1 MVNQAD
7 TIRDSIETNWALT
20 GELNKVTTDTMKEIV
35 RFFDRDQI
43 DGNEWPKAVTVVK
56 INAEADEDRIEHP
69 VFTEITDKYVITV
82 RFRVSDADPD
92 RYTTCLD
99 LIEDMGGEIWRIL
112 KLTWAPNSTTGDF
125 MQSAGY
131 WTKRDHH
138 DGAQIDLVRELNIKL
153 TKIISEQPTVFT
165 GFGGVLTFDVSDSS
179 NMDIAPGGDYIYTEA
194 HRVRIQEG
202 FDTLAYLTKDKTLG
216 DGVPQL
222 RRGMFRGKFNSL
234 IFAKKADVDGTPTS
248 SANKLDNIYK
258 MQSNGQHIQ
267 AVFLHAHQ
275 SLESSPSTLTEQ
287 TFIKVTSM
295 EKLTDNEELVSFDVT
310 GNLIKPSIWTVT

>member
-1 MVNQAD
+1 LVNQAD

-20 GELNKVTTDTMKEIV
+20 GELNKASSDSMKEVV

-43 DGNEWPKAVTVVK
+43 KGNEWPKAVTVVK
-56 INAEADEDRIEHP
+56 INAEADEDRVEHP
-69 VFTEITDKYVITV
+69 VFTEITDKYVITIS
-82 RFRVSDADPD
+82 FRVSDADPA
-92 RYTTCLD
+92 RYTTALD

-131 WTKRDHH
+131 WTKRDHQ
-138 DGAQIDLVRELNIKL
+138 DGAQIDLVRELNIRL
-153 TKIISEQPTVFT
+153 TKIISEQATVFT
-165 GFGGVLTFDVSDSS
+165 GFGGVLTFDLSASA
-179 NMDIAPGGDYIYTEA
+179 NMDSAPGADYIYTEA

-202 FDTLAYLTKDKTLG
+202 FETIPYLTKDKTLG

-222 RRGMFRGKFNSL
+222 RRGMFRGKYNSL
-234 IFAKKADVDGTPTS
+234 IFAKKADVNGATAD
-248 SANKLDNIYK
+248 KLDNIYK
-258 MQSNGQHIQ
+258 MQTNGQHIQ
-267 AVFLHAHQ
+267 ATFLHAHK